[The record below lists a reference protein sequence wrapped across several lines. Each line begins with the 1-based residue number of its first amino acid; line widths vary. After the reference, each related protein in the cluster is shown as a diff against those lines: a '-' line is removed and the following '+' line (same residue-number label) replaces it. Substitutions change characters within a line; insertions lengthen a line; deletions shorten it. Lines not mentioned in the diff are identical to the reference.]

1 MGQPLTFDYLVVLG
15 PPETGYVIREQHC
28 APAPGDEGHQR
39 MCRYLSDPD
48 GLMQAIHREAPLA
61 GRPLDDVLTWPRETR
76 STGCYCEAES
86 RQHKW
91 GLVLETIHFALSR
104 EMDR

>member
-1 MGQPLTFDYLVVLG
+1 MGQPLAFDYRVVLG
-15 PPETGYVIREQHC
+15 PPETGYVIREQRC
-28 APAPGDEGHQR
+28 APAPNDEGHRR
-39 MCRYLSDPD
+39 MCRYVSDPQ
-48 GLMQAIHREAPLA
+48 GLLQAIDREAPLA
-61 GRPLDDVLTWPRETR
+61 GRPLDDVLTWSRQGR
-76 STGCYCEAES
+76 STGCFCDAES